1 METDIVIQLII
12 LLFTLGIFYAIYN
25 FPKQGLTRLRAKNRS
40 TNQADCHFIKGAQ
53 FLSRARS
60 NGSKTTS
67 FNLAKCAAGEAD
79 KALAIEPKD
88 PAGHILKALSLDL
101 MGHKIAA
108 LRSLDSA
115 LSPPAVKAL
124 SGVERGDALLKRAEL
139 QVALNRKR
147 RVDSALMDLL
157 EAVKL
162 SCSDQAKA
170 FCLLGQCYEMKC
182 LKLEARNSFEEALR
196 IEPDLVAARDGLGRL
211 R

>member
-1 METDIVIQLII
+1 METDIVVQLAI
-12 LLFTLGIFYAIYN
+12 LLFTLIIFYAMYN
-25 FPKQGLTRLRAKNRS
+25 FPKHDLARLRTKNRS
-40 TNQADCHFIKGAQ
+40 TNQAHCHFIKGAQ

-60 NGSKTTS
+60 NRSKTTS
-67 FNLAKCAAGEAD
+67 FNLAKSAVGEAD
-79 KALAIEPKD
+79 KALALEPKD
-88 PAGHILKALSLDL
+88 PAAHILKALSLDL

-124 SGVERGDALLKRAEL
+124 SGGEKGDALLKRAEL
-139 QVALNRKR
+139 MVGLNRKR
-147 RVDSALMDLL
+147 RVDSAIMDLL

-170 FCLLGQCYEMKC
+170 FCLLGQCYEIKG
-182 LKLEARNSFEEALR
+182 LKIEAHIAFEEALR
-196 IEPDLVAARDGLGRL
+196 IEPDLVAAREGLGRL